1 AVWRG
6 SNVLGIR
13 RLCTFLVPLLASLVT
28 LPASAMELGA
38 EVSEQALIEAAKKTP
53 TKLNIYNWSDYINPE
68 AIPDFEREF
77 GIQVTY
83 DIYDSSEIV
92 DTKLMTGNSGYDIVV
107 HASSFTARLAPAGIF
122 HQVDF
127 DRLPNWHH
135 LDPTLIR
142 KADEK
147 YSNGLQGVPFF
158 WGTTGIAYNV
168 NLIKQRM
175 ADAPVDSSALIFDPE
190 VIAKFTDCG
199 ISFLDDP
206 TSVIPMAMLYL
217 GYPANS
223 VDLEHLREVEQ
234 LVKSVRPYVT
244 YFSSTK
250 MLQDLPSEE
259 VCIAMSWSG
268 DYSVASN
275 RAREAGIDIELDYII
290 PKEGSGMWFDNLY
303 IPADAP
309 HKENAYLFLN
319 YMLRPEVIAASTDY
333 IGYANANKSATPLVD
348 PKIAENIAIYPDA
361 STLERLQTTEVL
373 APKEERK
380 RSRTWTKIK
389 TGL

>member
-1 AVWRG
+1 M
-6 SNVLGIR
+6 LGIR
-13 RLCTFLVPLLASLVT
+13 RLCTFLVALLASLVT

-53 TKLNIYNWSDYINPE
+53 NTLNIYNWSDYINPD
-68 AIPDFEREF
+68 AIPDFEQEF

-122 HQVDF
+122 HRIDF

-190 VIAKFTDCG
+190 VISKFTDCG

>member
-1 AVWRG
+1 M
-6 SNVLGIR
+6 LGIR
-13 RLCTFLVPLLASLVT
+13 RLFTFLVPLLASLVT
-28 LPASAMELGA
+28 LSASTMELEA

-53 TKLNIYNWSDYINPE
+53 NKLNIYNWSDYINPE

-122 HQVDF
+122 HQIDF

-190 VIAKFTDCG
+190 VISKFTDCG

-348 PKIAENIAIYPDA
+348 PKIAGNIAIYPDA

>member
-1 AVWRG
+1 M
-6 SNVLGIR
+6 LEIR
-13 RLCTFLVPLLASLVT
+13 RLCTFLVPLLASLIT

-53 TKLNIYNWSDYINPE
+53 NKLNIYNWSDYINPQ

-122 HQVDF
+122 HQIDF
-127 DRLPNWHH
+127 DKLPNWHH

-190 VIAKFTDCG
+190 VISKFTDCG